1 MLPFMFVEKFPLYDT
16 AEVFVVRID
25 STIEITEELLKSLY
39 YLLWFP
45 GYFGFNW
52 DALYDCLR
60 DLGWLPCRKIVL
72 LHDSLPQIPKI
83 DLQIYLEILRDSVLD
98 WVNDE
103 EHELEVVFLASERS
117 LVESLVVLKKMD

>member
-1 MLPFMFVEKFPLYDT
+1 MEF
-16 AEVFVVRID
+16 
-25 STIEITEELLKSLY
+25 TEELLKSLY

-60 DLGWLPCRKIVL
+60 DLSWLPCRKIML